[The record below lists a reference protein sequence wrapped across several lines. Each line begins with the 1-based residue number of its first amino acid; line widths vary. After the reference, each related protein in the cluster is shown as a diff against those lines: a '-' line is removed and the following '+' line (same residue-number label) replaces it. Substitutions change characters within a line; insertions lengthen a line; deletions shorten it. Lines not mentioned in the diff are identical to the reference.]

1 MENTFDC
8 VKVGG
13 VCCPRRIDSKVHSLI
28 TTALPLMKAMFNL
41 DSIVNVSTKYK
52 MIWLRLTATATEQTM
67 AIGHKGSPSSP
78 RKIDDFSESRSTA
91 MGELEPE
98 KKQVVSSLI
107 IAGCWKGCVQSTCY
121 YGDFSDEENSER
133 IKDLLVGQSP

>member
-1 MENTFDC
+1 M
-8 VKVGG
+8 
-13 VCCPRRIDSKVHSLI
+13 
-28 TTALPLMKAMFNL
+28 PLKKAMFNL
-41 DSIVNVSTKYK
+41 DSIVNVGTRYK
-52 MIWLRLTATATEQTM
+52 MIWLRLTAAATRQTM

-98 KKQVVSSLI
+98 KKQVASPLI
-107 IAGCWKGCVQSTCY
+107 IAGCWKGRVRSTCS

-133 IKDLLVGQSP
+133 IENVLVGQSP